1 MRGCLSKTTDG
12 RILVRPVR
20 GNPQSDFSLEP
31 FCMKALLLAID
42 IGNTHTV
49 AGIYAGDRL
58 GDHWRIATGSD
69 ATADQLAALYSSLLS
84 LRSYELADVGE
95 MIVSSVVPPLVGQYE
110 RMAAL
115 YLKSEALV
123 VGPGLKTGMPVLTN
137 NPHEVG
143 ADRIVNAVAAIE
155 TVGSPCIVVDFGT
168 ATTFCAISA
177 AGEYLGGA
185 IAPGVEVSLEALTSR
200 AARLSRVDLGEP
212 EAVIGKTTA
221 ASLRSGVVLGFAG
234 LVDGIVKRMQKELG
248 GGRAGG
254 AATIA
259 TGGFSELVVPH
270 AETLSR
276 VDPLLTLKG
285 LKLVHE
291 RNQRK

>member
-1 MRGCLSKTTDG
+1 MT
-12 RILVRPVR
+12 
-20 GNPQSDFSLEP
+20 
-31 FCMKALLLAID
+31 ALLLAID

-49 AGIYAGDRL
+49 AGLYDGDEL
-58 GDHWRIATGSD
+58 KEHWRIATDSH
-69 ATADQLAALYSSLLS
+69 ATADQLAALFSSLLRLKGYKLS
-84 LRSYELADVGE
+84 DEAR
-95 MIVSSVVPPLVGQYE
+95 MIVSSVVPSLVGQYE
-110 RMAAL
+110 QLAVRFL
-115 YLKSEALV
+115 ETKALV
-123 VGPGLKTGMPVLTN
+123 VGPGLKTGLPVLTN

-155 TVGSPCIVVDFGT
+155 LWGSPCVVVDFGT

-221 ASLRSGVVLGFAG
+221 GSLRSGVVYGFAG
-234 LVDGIVKRMQKELG
+234 LVDGIVRRIQKEL
-248 GGRAGG
+248 AGENDG
-254 AATIA
+254 NKIATIA
-259 TGGFSELVVPH
+259 TGGFAGLVVPH
-270 AETLSR
+270 TETLGR

-285 LKLVHE
+285 LKLVYE
-291 RNQRK
+291 RNLRI

>member
-1 MRGCLSKTTDG
+1 MT
-12 RILVRPVR
+12 
-20 GNPQSDFSLEP
+20 
-31 FCMKALLLAID
+31 ALLLAID

-49 AGIYAGDRL
+49 AGIYSGDRL
-58 GDHWRIATGSD
+58 DDHWRIATSAE
-69 ATADQLAALYSSLLS
+69 ATADQLAALYASLLA
-84 LRSYELADVGE
+84 LRGDELAGVGE
-95 MIVSSVVPPLVGQYE
+95 IIVSSVVPALVGSYE
-110 RMAAL
+110 TLARR
-115 YLKSEALV
+115 YLKTEALI

-155 TVGSPCIVVDFGT
+155 TAGTPCIVVDFGT

-185 IAPGVEVSLEALTSR
+185 IAPGLEVSLEALTSR

-212 EAVIGKTTA
+212 EGVIGKTTA
-221 ASLRSGVVLGFAG
+221 ASLRSGVVFGFAG
-234 LVDGIVKRMQKELG
+234 LVDGIVGRIQEELG
-248 GGRAGG
+248 GGASV
-254 AATIA
+254 ATIA
-259 TGGFSELVVPH
+259 TGGFAELVVPH
-270 AETLSR
+270 AATLSR

-291 RNQRK
+291 RNQRR